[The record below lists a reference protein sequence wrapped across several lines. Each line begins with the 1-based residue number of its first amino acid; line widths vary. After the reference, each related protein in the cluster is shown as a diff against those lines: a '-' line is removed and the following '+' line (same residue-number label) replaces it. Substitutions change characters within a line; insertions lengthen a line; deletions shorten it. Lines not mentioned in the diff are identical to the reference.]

1 MKSKQLII
9 SILCLTMV
17 FVINNNAYGKY
28 TKLAQTGFQFLSVES
43 DARAVG
49 LAGATTTIGL
59 GSASL
64 FCNPATMA
72 LMNTTVD
79 GTFSQNKWFA
89 DINHNALSAAYRP
102 MGGRL
107 GVFGI
112 SFLSVDYGKIQGT
125 MVWPNSAGYIDTH
138 ILQPSAMAIG
148 FGYAKSLSSQ
158 FAIGAQIKYA
168 GQQLGNSIIEIEDSL
183 SVRKYRAFSPAFD
196 FGTHFKTG
204 WKSIV
209 FGMSVRN
216 FSKEIKYEDEGFQL
230 PLTFQMGISMNL
242 MDFVPSMAKL
252 HTLMCSIDAAHPR
265 SYPEYINVGFEY
277 KFKNFLSARYGYMGN
292 RDLRSSNYGIGVN
305 LFGFTFDY
313 SYTPFNYFDGVQ
325 CLTFRFSM

>member
-1 MKSKQLII
+1 
-9 SILCLTMV
+9 MV

-28 TKLAQTGFQFLSVES
+28 TKLAQTGFQFSVS
-43 DARAVG
+43 SQMPAQLVWRG
-49 LAGATTTIGL
+49 RQYNWL
-59 GSASL
+59 GVSFSVL
-64 FCNPATMA
+64 QSGY
-72 LMNTTVD
+72 D
-79 GTFSQNKWFA
+79 GFDEYHCRRDLQAKKWFA

-107 GVFGI
+107 GVFGLV
-112 SFLSVDYGKIQGT
+112 SSVLI
-125 MVWPNSAGYIDTH
+125 MVKSRVQWFGPNSAGYIDTH

-242 MDFVPSMAKL
+242 MDFVQVWRNCIP
-252 HTLMCSIDAAHPR
+252 
-265 SYPEYINVGFEY
+265 
-277 KFKNFLSARYGYMGN
+277 
-292 RDLRSSNYGIGVN
+292 
-305 LFGFTFDY
+305 
-313 SYTPFNYFDGVQ
+313 
-325 CLTFRFSM
+325 